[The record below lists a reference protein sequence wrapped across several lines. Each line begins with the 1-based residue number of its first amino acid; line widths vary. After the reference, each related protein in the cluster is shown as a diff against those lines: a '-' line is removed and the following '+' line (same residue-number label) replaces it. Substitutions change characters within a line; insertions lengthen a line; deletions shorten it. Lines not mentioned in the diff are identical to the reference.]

1 MAAAGR
7 VLGLLAI
14 VVSCVAPSSW
24 ASWQENVR
32 PIVNV
37 QLLGQSSLVSFVAHC
52 SRCRTRSTSSSPAWP
67 RRPVVSR
74 FPSPTE
80 LLLYRVFVFICWRFS
95 VLLLGRSPRRLPV
108 CAPRRPSSGSVTE
121 FFAVVLAG
129 RRGFA
134 VDYRVLVEVYR
145 VFRSI
150 TLDASDFPCRLPSFS
165 RPFWPFGN
173 VFSRLP
179 SFGGGVP
186 SFSVDYTR
194 CQRLPVPF
202 TEFLGSVTEFFAAVL
217 AVWRRCLVD
226 YRVLMVVYRVFR
238 SIEPDP
244 AAFRTVYRV
253 LVERYRVFRSLLC
266 YGWLAVPL
274 GEW

>member
-1 MAAAGR
+1 MCVCVPPSENGRGRSGVGIIGHRRLVCGAVELGVVAGKRPTHRQRSITRSVLVGFFRCPLLSLSDAVDVVVAGVAASTGRFSISVADRVVAVPSFCFHLLALLGSFARSITPATSCVRSAAA
-7 VLGLLAI
+7 LL
-14 VVSCVAPSSW
+14 
-24 ASWQENVR
+24 
-32 PIVNV
+32 
-37 QLLGQSSLVSFVAHC
+37 
-52 SRCRTRSTSSSPAWP
+52 
-67 RRPVVSR
+67 R
-74 FPSPTE
+74 F
-80 LLLYRVFVFICWRFS
+80 R
-95 VLLLGRSPRRLPV
+95 
-108 CAPRRPSSGSVTE
+108 
-121 FFAVVLAG
+121 
-129 RRGFA
+129 
-134 VDYRVLVEVYR
+134 YR
-145 VFRSI
+145 VFRGRAGRS
-150 TLDASDFPCRLPSFS
+150 ARFC
-165 RPFWPFGN
+165 
-173 VFSRLP
+173 SRLP
-179 SFGGGVP
+179 SFGRGVP